1 MEHSPKTCP
10 VCKNFDL
17 NKGAQIPDH
26 FLSTEVFTLLI
37 CPKCKVQITT
47 PQPPPDKIFSYY
59 ASDEYVSHNDSKKG
73 LINSAYQV
81 VKSITLRQ
89 KEKLLREIGQKGS
102 LLDYGSGTGDF
113 LLHCKKQGW
122 QVTGAEPD
130 EKARN
135 LSQEKGLD
143 VVNPSEV
150 NEMKNRFDVIT
161 MWHVLEHTYD
171 PNKTVEQL
179 KSLLKPGGILVI
191 AVPNYSSYDAQH
203 YGSFWAAWDVP
214 RHLFH
219 FHPDTIS
226 TLAKQNQMTLV
237 KQKGMPFDA
246 FYVSM
251 LSEKYKGGSAL
262 KGVLTG
268 AKSNYKAANSSKY
281 SSVIYILKKEGK

>member
-1 MEHSPKTCP
+1 MEHSPKICP
-10 VCKNFDL
+10 VCTNDDL
-17 NKGAQIPDH
+17 QKGAKVADH
-26 FLSTEVFTLLI
+26 FLSGEVFTLLI
-37 CPKCKVQITT
+37 CPQCKVQITT
-47 PQPPPDKIFSYY
+47 PQPPSDKIFSYY

-89 KEKLLREIGQKGS
+89 KEKLIREFGQKGS

-122 QVTGAEPD
+122 VVNGAEPD
-130 EKARN
+130 EKARK

-143 VVNPSEV
+143 VFDLSEI
-150 NEMKNRFDVIT
+150 NQTKNRFDVIT

-219 FHPDTIS
+219 FHPTTI
-226 TLAKQNQMTLV
+226 TQLAEQNQMTLLQ
-237 KQKGMPFDA
+237 KKGMPFDA

-251 LSEKYKGGSAL
+251 LSEKYRGGGSL

-268 AKSNYKAANSSKY
+268 LKSNYQAVNSSKY
-281 SSVIYILKKEGK
+281 SSVIYILKKEG